1 MSGSKTVSQIV
12 VDLAKGHSLSEFYPL
27 VHPTLV
33 TQLHKLEENLQAYGD
48 DLVINVAPGGLAVA
62 GETMARRS
70 PHVQRLASKL
80 SEHGVREVV
89 LQHHVLAESLGR
101 FLSGVA
107 LPPRVVAAAG
117 GLDAAL
123 SAAGVSR
130 VAVNGQTITPAPIV
144 VAAAGPALPV
154 PGSAKKEKG
163 VFDDV
168 ALWSTHDMY
177 QQVQLSARRVETEDL
192 EELRKMLREGAD
204 SERVEALQ
212 RLEYVAQW
220 CLERA
225 MVDRAIGVLADLR
238 RDADTIAKRN
248 PATRG
253 SIMMAMHR
261 IANRHIIEEMVE
273 RLGRSK
279 TEDDRA
285 AIRGVLLALG
295 AEVVT
300 PLVRSLVAASDLSA
314 RRAYR
319 DALVELDRVGVPL
332 LEDMIGD
339 ERWFVVRN
347 MVGILG
353 EIRSADAPEHFARTI
368 RHPDLRVRRE
378 TIIALSKFG
387 GDEAV
392 QQLIVGLG
400 DAEPS
405 LRSAAALG
413 LGLTKA
419 GTAVNPLIKRLGEE
433 TDQETVIEILRALGR
448 IGDARAVAPL
458 ADRASGGSLFS
469 RVPIPIRVEAIR
481 ALGDIGGEAA
491 RTVLQRLMRDRN
503 DAVRDAAVAAAN
515 VVVGDQTGDRE
526 QGIGDRG
533 QESEESEP
541 PAE

>member
-1 MSGSKTVSQIV
+1 MSGPRTVPAIV
-12 VDLAKGHSLSEFYPL
+12 VDLAKGHSLSEFYPI

-33 TQLHKLEENLQAYGD
+33 TQLHRVEEALQAYGD
-48 DLVINVAPGGLAVA
+48 DLAVGVAPGGLAVG
-62 GETMARRS
+62 GETVARRS
-70 PHVQRLASKL
+70 PHVQRLAAKL
-80 SEHGVREVV
+80 SELGVREVV
-89 LQHHVLAESLGR
+89 FQHHVLAESLGR

-107 LPPRVVAAAG
+107 LPSRVITAAG
-117 GLDAAL
+117 GLPAAL

-130 VAVNGQTITPAPIV
+130 IAVDGRTITPAPMG
-144 VAAAGPALPV
+144 VAATGPALPV
-154 PGSAKKEKG
+154 PGAARKEKG
-163 VFDDV
+163 EFDGV

-192 EELRKMLREGAD
+192 VELRRMLREGAD
-204 SERVEALQ
+204 GDRVEALQ

-220 CLERA
+220 CLERG
-225 MVDRAIGVLADLR
+225 MMERAIGVLRDLR
-238 RDADTIAKRN
+238 RDADALARRN

-253 SIMMAMHR
+253 SIVMAMHR
-261 IANRHIIEEMVE
+261 IANRHIIEEVVE
-273 RLGRSK
+273 RLGKSK
-279 TEDDRA
+279 SEEERGEL
-285 AIRGVLLALG
+285 RGVLLALG

-300 PLVRSLVAASDLSA
+300 PLVRSLVGASDLSA

-368 RHPDLRVRRE
+368 RHSDVRVRRE

-419 GTAVNPLIKRLGEE
+419 GTAVNPLIKRLGDE
-433 TDQETVIEILRALGR
+433 TDQEAVIEILRALGR
-448 IGDARAVAPL
+448 IGDPRAVAPL
-458 ADRASGGSLFS
+458 AERASGGSLFS
-469 RVPIPIRVEAIR
+469 RVPLPIRVEAIR

-503 DAVRDAAVAAAN
+503 DAVREAAIKASEGTA
-515 VVVGDQTGDRE
+515 TGAE
-526 QGIGDRG
+526 A
-533 QESEESEP
+533 P
-541 PAE
+541 PPE